1 MPCRRRT
8 NMIFLFFHQI
18 LFFSRWIVHSSSLL
32 DFFLCSL
39 MLQTDLP
46 SRIKCSLLS
55 FSLVRSLDATNNIYI
70 PFTKPFTRSIQ
81 LNCRISNFWHE
92 KKKIS
97 IVYRVIQCINR
108 RVVRLMKSIKLV
120 CGPIVLFIYRCHH
133 QYACVGHYAVR
144 ISRSPI
150 NQLISLYS
158 CGQTN
163 LKPSFLFALFTR
175 SDSILNVVQ
184 QLNFRGFS
192 MYAVVF
198 VQE

>member
-1 MPCRRRT
+1 MIRWRRRFNHFRFYSKTQSENTNAKQTTSINKIRAEKMPCRRRT

-92 KKKIS
+92 KKKDFNCLQS
-97 IVYRVIQCINR
+97 NIVYKQAGSASNEVHKTRLWSYCI
-108 RVVRLMKSIKLV
+108 VYLSLPSSI
-120 CGPIVLFIYRCHH
+120 CMRW
-133 QYACVGHYAVR
+133 
-144 ISRSPI
+144 
-150 NQLISLYS
+150 
-158 CGQTN
+158 
-163 LKPSFLFALFTR
+163 ALCCA
-175 SDSILNVVQ
+175 
-184 QLNFRGFS
+184 NFE
-192 MYAVVF
+192 VTD
-198 VQE
+198 